1 MARKE
6 LNIQS
11 DIMDYLSGN
20 LKKGITGIGGWWLN
34 FHGGSVYMPR
44 GIPDII
50 GCFKGYF
57 VAIEVK
63 RPGEQPRKIQEHT
76 LNVLR
81 SAGAKVCVAYSVDDV
96 RELIKNIEEN
106 MK

>member
-1 MARKE
+1 MAKKRTE
-6 LNIQS
+6 YTVRYNGLPEWEFE
-11 DIMDYLSGN
+11 
-20 LKKGITGIGGWWLN
+20 KKGITGIGGWWLDGA
-34 FHGGSVYMPR
+34 HGGSVYMPR
-44 GIPDII
+44 GGPDII

-81 SAGAKVCVAYSVDDV
+81 S
-96 RELIKNIEEN
+96 RR
-106 MK
+106 